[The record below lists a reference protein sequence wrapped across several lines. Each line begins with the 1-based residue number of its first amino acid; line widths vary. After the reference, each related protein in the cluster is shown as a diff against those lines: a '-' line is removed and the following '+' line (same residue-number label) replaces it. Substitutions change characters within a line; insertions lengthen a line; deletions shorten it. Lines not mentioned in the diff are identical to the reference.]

1 MTAQRTS
8 LFGVAL
14 GLALVSAAILGA
26 SPSRARAAATPTD
39 TATATPSSTPPPGQ
53 LTLQVSPTHGQV
65 NQQITLLGQGFA
77 PQTPLTIWLDST
89 SGALLETPTTD
100 GSGHF
105 SDTITLPAGASSGTH
120 QLLADGGGQELAAVL
135 YTVDATLAPCTGF
148 TISIPLIGNV
158 CIDISGLVNDV
169 LAATFGSVAGL
180 FGSAWDTL
188 TSTFEPALINTPNFA
203 SDPTWTAFQQF
214 VTVLQA
220 MWMTL
225 FVAMFVFGMF
235 ARYMEGIGAGS
246 FQGILGHLGR
256 ATMLTAL
263 LALYNPIMANWVFPA
278 ENGLA
283 QAIATATIPGT
294 DGGLSLI
301 GQAFQTVSSVFSLTA
316 LLNLLILLLALV
328 LGVLCVVV
336 RDMGLG
342 VLAALYALGP
352 LALATWLSPQLDF
365 IARWCVRMMIS
376 VLLWPV
382 GYALALK
389 VGSALINA
397 SGWANSSAGVL
408 GSLGALG
415 CVVLLYRVPVIVG
428 SMVGS
433 DGISGAVLMV
443 TDRAFVAAQSIAT
456 RALKGI

>member
-1 MTAQRTS
+1 
-8 LFGVAL
+8 
-14 GLALVSAAILGA
+14 
-26 SPSRARAAATPTD
+26 
-39 TATATPSSTPPPGQ
+39 
-53 LTLQVSPTHGQV
+53 
-65 NQQITLLGQGFA
+65 
-77 PQTPLTIWLDST
+77 
-89 SGALLETPTTD
+89 
-100 GSGHF
+100 
-105 SDTITLPAGASSGTH
+105 
-120 QLLADGGGQELAAVL
+120 
-135 YTVDATLAPCTGF
+135 VDAAPSPCTGF

-158 CIDISGLVNDV
+158 CIDISGLVND
-169 LAATFGSVAGL
+169 LLTATFGSIAGL
-180 FGSAWDTL
+180 FGSAWDAL

-203 SDPTWTAFQQF
+203 GDPTWMAFQQF

-220 MWMTL
+220 MWTTL

-235 ARYMEGIGAGS
+235 ARYMDSIGAGS
-246 FQGILGHLGR
+246 FQGILGLLGR

-283 QAIATATIPGT
+283 QAIATANIPGT
-294 DGGLSLI
+294 DGVLSLI

-316 LLNLLILLLALV
+316 LLNLLILVLALV

-365 IARWCVRMMIS
+365 IARWCVRTMIS

-415 CVVLLYRVPVIVG
+415 CLLLLYRVPVIIGNMAG
-428 SMVGS
+428 SETV
-433 DGISGAVLMV
+433 SGAVMMV
-443 TDRAFVAAQSIAT
+443 SESAMAFAQTAARA
-456 RALKGI
+456 ALRK